1 MNNIYYIIFKN
12 NKIMIKEI
20 KFEQYIFVF
29 ITYIYVIFS
38 SSYIIKKIYDNE
50 VDKYSFP
57 FNILYFIV
65 TLFFNTKSYGYI
77 LNMINNK
84 KYNNTMKY
92 FGFLFILMS
101 ISIVMICTVSSYEG
115 TYYYKIVDIITLIST
130 LIYQF
135 IVLFVV
141 HIRISNKMDILLNK
155 INDISNNIQ
164 PYSLV

>member
-1 MNNIYYIIFKN
+1 
-12 NKIMIKEI
+12 MIKEI

-84 KYNNTMKY
+84 
-92 FGFLFILMS
+92 
-101 ISIVMICTVSSYEG
+101 C
-115 TYYYKIVDIITLIST
+115 
-130 LIYQF
+130 
-135 IVLFVV
+135 
-141 HIRISNKMDILLNK
+141 
-155 INDISNNIQ
+155 
-164 PYSLV
+164 